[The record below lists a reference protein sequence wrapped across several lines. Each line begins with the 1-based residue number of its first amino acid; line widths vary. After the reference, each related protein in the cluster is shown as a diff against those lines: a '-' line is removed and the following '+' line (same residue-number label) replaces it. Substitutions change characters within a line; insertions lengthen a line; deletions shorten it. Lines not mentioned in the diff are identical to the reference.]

1 MKAELKL
8 AVKTANIANA
18 KVDFA
23 RKVTE
28 EWLKDS
34 FEMDPETDSLKPK
47 ENFLKEIEDSLDK
60 NKDNL
65 VIRGRLQDVKN
76 KLLDKVKEAP
86 VRSRS
91 RRASFSSTTTAWTEK
106 GKFLQT

>member
-1 MKAELKL
+1 MSALIDE
-8 AVKTANIANA
+8 
-18 KVDFA
+18 
-23 RKVTE
+23 
-28 EWLKDS
+28 DS

-76 KLLDKVKEAP
+76 KLLDKVKAAP

-91 RRASFSSTTTAWTEK
+91 RRASFSSTTSSMGRKRKVSTELVNEK
-106 GKFLQT
+106 DAVRNKSSLVSSSS